1 MIRQIGN
8 LFVLD
13 TASTTYAFRVLPSGH
28 MEHLYYGKKIRIQTE
43 ADAVVLTEKKVC
55 LPGNAV
61 SYSKDYPALGLEDLC
76 LEMSSHGKGDIRE
89 PFIEVTHADGSY
101 TSDFLFEK
109 AEIFRG
115 KVAFDTLPGSSEEN
129 DNVDELDRRL
139 QYQRFPLR
147 VYDY

>member
-28 MEHLYYGKKIRIQTE
+28 MEHLYYGKKIRIQAE

-61 SYSKDYPALGLEDLC
+61 SYSKDYPPWVWRICAWKCPPTARVTFGSP
-76 LEMSSHGKGDIRE
+76 SSK
-89 PFIEVTHADGSY
+89 
-101 TSDFLFEK
+101 
-109 AEIFRG
+109 
-115 KVAFDTLPGSSEEN
+115 
-129 DNVDELDRRL
+129 
-139 QYQRFPLR
+139 
-147 VYDY
+147 